1 MQVKD
6 LKSDRRNYR
15 KHNQKNL
22 SLIKKSISEV
32 GLGRS
37 IVIDNENEIICGN
50 GLVSQLDNNTP
61 VKIIET
67 DGSELVVVKRTDLQT
82 DDDKRKRLAVLDNST
97 SDSSE
102 FDVDLLQEDFDIPE
116 LEEMGIEID
125 NVEDTKIDEP
135 TDEKIEEAEKLI
147 NEAVR
152 EACNEIV
159 LQYDVLDGFSFITKH
174 TAKINFIKFVYY
186 KKEYARFNSLA
197 FHPLQFKTSGDRD
210 SAYDG
215 LLKIVD
221 GEINPERLRYVTGD
235 NLSSM
240 CNGTLAFRG
249 CKMPLDFPSDLA
261 RDLMNE
267 FASGGKVLDP
277 CSGWGG
283 RLVGFL
289 ASKAIEY
296 NGVDASP
303 NQVAGDLD
311 IYETF
316 RDVVSE
322 DKVVDIQVSPFEKYS
337 NKHNYYDLVLTSP
350 PYFDREKYIGGEQSH
365 NYSNYEVWKES
376 FYAVLINKAY
386 QSLKAGG
393 VMCLQVGSQ
402 FYPLLEDG
410 KKIAQEAGF
419 EFVEVRTTQMTNSY
433 NKTAELDGE
442 VVLVCRKPE

>member
-1 MQVKD
+1 MQIKFD
-6 LKSDRRNYR
+6 KRNYR
-15 KHNQKNL
+15 KHSDKNKKLINKSL
-22 SLIKKSISEV
+22 SEN
-32 GLGRS
+32 GAGRS
-37 IVIDNENEIICGN
+37 ILIDANDEIIAGN
-50 GLVSQLDNNTP
+50 GVFEQAQALGLKTKV
-61 VKIIET
+61 IET

-125 NVEDTKIDEP
+125 NVEDTTINEP

-147 NEAVR
+147 NEAVKR
-152 EACNEIV
+152 ACDELAI
-159 LQYDVLDGFSFITKH
+159 QYDALEGFSFITKH
-174 TAKINFIKFVYY
+174 TAKINFIKFIYY
-186 KKEYARFNSLA
+186 NKDYARYNSIA
-197 FHPLQFKTSGDRD
+197 FHPLQFKTSGDSD

-215 LLKIVD
+215 LLKIAD
-221 GEINPERLRYVTGD
+221 GDIKPERLRFVTHDRFESLCTG
-235 NLSSM
+235 S
-240 CNGTLAFRG
+240 LAFCG

-267 FASGGKVLDP
+267 FASGGRVLDP

-289 ASKAIEY
+289 ASKAVEY

-316 RDVVSE
+316 KDVVSE
-322 DKVVDIQVSPFEKYS
+322 DKIVDIQVSPFEKYD
-337 NKHNYYDLVLTSP
+337 NKHDYYDLVLTSP

-376 FYAVLINKAY
+376 FYAVLIKKAY

-393 VMCLQVGSQ
+393 TMCLQVGSQ

-410 KKIAQEAGF
+410 KKIAIDTGF
-419 EFVEVRTTQMTNSY
+419 EFIEFRTTRMVNNF
-433 NKTAELDGE
+433 NKTDELDGE
-442 VVLVCRKPE
+442 AILVCRKCD